1 MTCATFGGSLHHQPT
16 HMEHSRI
23 AQSVT
28 KILRRHEVEQ
38 RTGLSRSSIYA
49 MINEGT
55 FPRPIQLSSR
65 SVGWPAIEVEDWI
78 QRRIATRNETH
89 PGL

>member
-1 MTCATFGGSLHHQPT
+1 MQQQSAHTEQN
-16 HMEHSRI
+16 RI

-38 RTGLSRSSIYA
+38 CTGLPRSSIYT

-55 FPRPIQLSSR
+55 FPRPIHLSSR
-65 SVGWPAIEVEDWI
+65 SVGWLAIEVEDWI
-78 QRRIATRNETH
+78 QKRIATRNET
-89 PGL
+89 PTGL